1 MPPRWVVLTV
11 IAWVALTV
19 VLTLV
24 VTHFRH
30 HGMTP

>member
-1 MPPRWVVLTV
+1 MPPRWVVITLCV
-11 IAWVALTV
+11 WALVTL

-30 HGMTP
+30 KGMTP

>member
-1 MPPRWVVLTV
+1 MPPRWVLFIVL
-11 IAWVALTV
+11 AWVLLSV

-30 HGMTP
+30 QGMTP

>member
-1 MPPRWVVLTV
+1 MPPRWVVYIVL
-11 IAWVALTV
+11 AWLLVSV

-24 VTHFRH
+24 VTQFRH